1 MSTTVDD
8 IASLREELLALPAS
22 TRALL
27 ARDLM
32 DSLDS
37 PPDVAVEQVWL
48 ELVERRLEDLKS
60 GRVKPVPGPEA
71 LKRVRERILRR
82 ANAIDVDS

>member
-37 PPDVAVEQVWL
+37 PPDIAAEQAWL
-48 ELVERRLEDLKS
+48 ELAEQRLEELKS
-60 GRVKPVPGPEA
+60 GQVKPVPGPEV
-71 LKRVRERILRR
+71 LERVRNRNR
-82 ANAIDVDS
+82 

>member
-1 MSTTVDD
+1 MSTSVDD
-8 IASLREELLALPAS
+8 IALLRDELLCLPAS

-37 PPDVAVEQVWL
+37 PPDVAAEQAWL
-48 ELVERRLEDLKS
+48 ELAERRLDELKS
-60 GRVKPVPGPEA
+60 GQVKPMAGPEVLA
-71 LKRVRERILRR
+71 RVRNRNR
-82 ANAIDVDS
+82 